1 MDVDVCVCTGREGDQ
16 QTERNTDRKRETG
29 LITRNVGQ
37 IVALSLLKVKYL
49 HGSWDA
55 TMRKD

>member
-1 MDVDVCVCTGREGDQ
+1 MCVCTGREGDQ